1 MLETMLALT
10 GLAFWTVAIGTVIFC
25 LIIMALVE
33 FNRPFWA
40 TFLVILTTTVFVY
53 ATKYPLWDEVRNNP
67 LLLFYWTAGFLLA
80 GAGWSLFKWWR
91 HVDRVVKSWA
101 KRGYTDDLRKLEK
114 IKAASSDSSVDLPY
128 EIDPGHNKD
137 RFFGW
142 IVYWPFSLVWT
153 LLDDPLRAAFEFMY
167 DQFGQFYTKI
177 AQRVARR
184 IASTV
189 KIPS

>member
-33 FNRPFWA
+33 YNRPFWA
-40 TFLVILTTTVFVY
+40 TTLMIVTISGLVFV
-53 ATKYPLWDEVRNNP
+53 TKYPLWDEIRANP
-67 LLLFYWTAGFLLA
+67 LLLVYWTIGYLLI

-91 HVDRVVKSWA
+91 YVDRTVKRWSKSDYSGH
-101 KRGYTDDLRKLEK
+101 KRNLEM
-114 IKAASSDSSVDLPY
+114 IRSADSDSTVQLPS
-128 EIDPGHNKD
+128 EIDPGNNKD

-142 IVYWPFSLVWT
+142 TLYWPFSGIWT

-167 DQFGQFYTKI
+167 EQFGQIYTKI

-184 IASTV
+184 IASSV
-189 KIPS
+189 KLTS